1 MKDYKEYIGP
11 KGSIGD
17 PKGHDEKSK
26 KITVTIEV
34 EGIDSI
40 IEKIKMLNRELE
52 KTYRLTEVLISKGEK
67 LESKNS
73 TIEREEH

>member
-26 KITVTIEV
+26 KITVTIEI

-40 IEKIKMLNRELE
+40 IEKIKMLNEELE
-52 KTYRLTEVLISKGEK
+52 KTHRLTDALISKG
-67 LESKNS
+67 
-73 TIEREEH
+73 